1 MSQDTDASPRARR
14 IGLAAGVAACLLM
27 LLAGP
32 PDGLAPRAWAVAAVG
47 VLMALWWMTEALP
60 LAATALLP
68 IVAFPLLGIEALEVT
83 ARAYA
88 NPLIF
93 LFLGG
98 FLIAR
103 ALERW
108 QLHRRLAYA
117 VMAHGGGSARTLVG
131 SLMLATAFLSMWIS
145 NTATAIVMVP
155 IGQSIVASH
164 LQGGRLDPASARHLG
179 PAVMLG
185 IAFSATIGGMATLI
199 GTPPNALLAGFL
211 SNTYGIAIG
220 FGQWMLVG
228 LPVAL
233 ILLPLTWLLLTRWS
247 FPLPGLALAPAA
259 TETALPPL
267 ARAEKRLIAVAGATA
282 ALLVLRP
289 LIERVLDDAGLAGL
303 ALGDAGIVM
312 AGALLLFAIPA
323 GGAEDRRLLDWSDA
337 RSLRWDV
344 LILFGGGLTLAAAI
358 EASGLAHWIGIGF
371 GALEGLPVALLV
383 LIAMAVVVY
392 LGELASNTAM
402 AAVFLPIAGAAA
414 LGMGTTPLA
423 LAVPI
428 ALAASLGFM
437 LPVATPPNAIVFG
450 SGAVSA
456 RQMLKAGALL
466 DVIGILV
473 VYAVASLLGPLVFAM

>member
-1 MSQDTDASPRARR
+1 MTQDTDASPRARR
-14 IGLAAGVAACLLM
+14 IGLAAGFAACLLM

-32 PDGLAPRAWAVAAVG
+32 PDGLAPQAWAVAAIG

-68 IVAFPLLGIEALEVT
+68 IVAFPLLGIEALETT
-83 ARAYA
+83 ARSYA
-88 NPLIF
+88 HPLIF

-117 VMAHGGGSARTLVG
+117 VMAHGGGNPRALVG
-131 SLMLATAFLSMWIS
+131 SLMAATALLSMWIS
-145 NTATAIVMVP
+145 NTAAAIVMVP

-164 LQGGRLDPASARHLG
+164 LQGGRLGPLGARHLG

-211 SNTYGIAIG
+211 QSSYGIAIG

-228 LPVAL
+228 VPATL
-233 ILLPLTWLLLTRWS
+233 ILLPLAWLLLTRWS
-247 FPLPGLALAPAA
+247 FPLPDLALPPAA
-259 TETALPPL
+259 ADAALPPL
-267 ARAEKRLIAVAGATA
+267 SRAEKRLIAVAGATA
-282 ALLVLRP
+282 ALLLLRP
-289 LIERVLDDAGLAGL
+289 LIERALDDTTFSAL

-323 GGAEDRRLLDWSDA
+323 GGSEDTRLLDWGDA
-337 RSLRWDV
+337 RALRWDV
-344 LILFGGGLTLAAAI
+344 LILFGGGLALAAAI
-358 EASGLAHWIGIGF
+358 EASGLAHWIGAGF
-371 GALEGLPVALLV
+371 GALEALPVAVLV

-414 LGMGTTPLA
+414 IGMGVAPLA

-466 DVIGILV
+466 DVIGIVV
-473 VYAVASLLGPLVFAM
+473 VYVVASLLGPIVFAM